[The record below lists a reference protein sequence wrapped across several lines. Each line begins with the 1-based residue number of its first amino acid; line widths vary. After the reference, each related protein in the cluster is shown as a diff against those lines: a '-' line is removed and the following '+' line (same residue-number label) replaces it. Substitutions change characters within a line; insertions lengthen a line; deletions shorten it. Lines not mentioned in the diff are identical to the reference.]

1 MLRSGGVVSGEIM
14 KNDKDILSVIEAA
27 MGGFSKAQKKIAGY
41 ILENYD
47 KAAFMTAVRLAR
59 LAEVSESTVVRFAVE
74 LGYDGYP
81 EMRRALQDMMRGK
94 LTSVQ
99 RIKVAKDIMGSS
111 DILMHVLSSDIDQIR
126 NTMEETNSGDFVRAV
141 DAIVAAKNIYIL
153 GLRSSSFLA
162 NFMGYYFN
170 LFFSN
175 SRVVRESPDSEV
187 FEQMI
192 RLTSDDVLIA
202 ISFPRY
208 SRRTIKA
215 MHYARDVGAKIIAIT
230 DGKSSPLFG
239 LSDIPLCARS
249 DMISFLDTLVAP
261 LSLVNAL
268 VVAVSEKAPGDLYAN
283 FTRLESIWDEYGVY
297 EQI

>member
-1 MLRSGGVVSGEIM
+1 ME
-14 KNDKDILSVIEAA
+14 KDILSVIESQSAD
-27 MGGFSKAQKKIAGY
+27 FSKGQRKIAEY
-41 ILENYD
+41 ILTNYD
-47 KAAFMTAVRLAR
+47 KAAFMTAIKLAR
-59 LAEVSESTVVRFAVE
+59 FTDVSESTVVRFAME

-81 EMRRALQDMMRGK
+81 EMRRALQDVIRGK

-111 DILMHVLSSDIDQIR
+111 DILTHVLSSDIEQIR
-126 NTMEETNSGDFVRAV
+126 HTMEETDSGEFARAV
-141 DAIVAAKNIYIL
+141 DAIVTAKNIYIL

-162 NFMGYYFN
+162 NFMGFYFN

-175 SRVVRESPDSEV
+175 SRVISESPDSEV
-187 FEQMI
+187 FEQI
-192 RLTSDDVLIA
+192 VRLTSDDVLIA

-215 MHYARDVGAKIIAIT
+215 MRYARTVGSNIIAIT
-230 DGKSSPLFG
+230 DGRSSPLIE

-268 VVAVSEKAPGDLYAN
+268 IVAVSEKAPGDLYAN
-283 FTRLESIWDEYGVY
+283 FERLERIWDEYDVY
-297 EQI
+297 ERT

>member
-1 MLRSGGVVSGEIM
+1 MLLE
-14 KNDKDILSVIEAA
+14 NDILSLIDAA
-27 MGGFSKAQKKIAGY
+27 SGSLSKGQRKIAKY

-47 KAAFMTAVRLAR
+47 KAAFMTAARLAR
-59 LAEVSESTVVRFAVE
+59 FTGVSESTVVRFAVE

-81 EMRRALQDMMRGK
+81 DMRRALHNMMRGK

-99 RIKVAKDIMGSS
+99 RIKVSKDIMGSS
-111 DILMHVLSSDIDQIR
+111 DILTHVLSTDIEQIR
-126 NTMEETNSGDFVRAV
+126 QTMEETDSGDFARAV
-141 DAIVAAKNIYIL
+141 DAIVAARNIYIL

-162 NFMGYYFN
+162 NFMGFYFN
-170 LFFSN
+170 LLFSN
-175 SRVVRESPDSEV
+175 SRVISESPDSEV
-187 FEQMI
+187 FEQI
-192 RLTSDDVLIA
+192 VRLNDGDVLIA

-215 MHYARDVGAKIIAIT
+215 MRYARTVGAKIIAIT
-230 DGKSSPLFG
+230 DGRSSPLVK

-283 FTRLESIWDEYGVY
+283 FERLESIWEEYGVY